1 MVTFSIMIGLHKFLC
16 PGSSPPRRRSCCERR
31 RLVKTTLQDR
41 KLNDSAGACSQ
52 AQRAQRECSARAGL
66 NQVPS
71 QLRCAG
77 TAKRCGTQGSIAAA
91 YSRAYGWRIG
101 SLQHAV
107 RYGVHVGAHCDQGRA
122 MHHSAVAQNG
132 GGRDGR
138 SSRPPVR
145 TIGDDSIGTFF
156 LGAFFSSEPLVASKF
171 GAARRVEHERELR
184 WARCDHARPGPPRRE
199 GGLST

>member
-1 MVTFSIMIGLHKFLC
+1 
-16 PGSSPPRRRSCCERR
+16 
-31 RLVKTTLQDR
+31 
-41 KLNDSAGACSQ
+41 
-52 AQRAQRECSARAGL
+52 
-66 NQVPS
+66 
-71 QLRCAG
+71 
-77 TAKRCGTQGSIAAA
+77 
-91 YSRAYGWRIG
+91 
-101 SLQHAV
+101 
-107 RYGVHVGAHCDQGRA
+107 

-171 GAARRVEHERELR
+171 GAARRVKHERELR